1 MTLPILETASYEL
14 TLPSTDTKIT
24 FRPFIVREEKI
35 LLQALESGES
45 AQIVKA
51 IKEIVHVCTFK
62 AVNVENLPTFD
73 LEYIFL
79 QIRAKSVGEVAKLKV
94 KCPDDNETFATVEV
108 DLSKVEVHVDD
119 DHTNKVVIDEAKN
132 IGLVMKYPTI
142 DSVDP
147 AVSAK
152 TQQTDKLFEIIINS
166 IDTIFEGDKVM
177 AAADYSKEE
186 LNKFVEQLD
195 STAFGKMQKF
205 FASMPRLKHD
215 VEVTNPKTQV
225 KSMVTLQGLVDFF
238 ESPSRMTA

>member
-152 TQQTDKLFEIIINS
+152 TQQTDKLFDIIINS

-177 AAADYSKEE
+177 AATDYTKEE

>member
-1 MTLPILETASYEL
+1 MALPKLNTQTFEL
-14 TLPSTDTKIT
+14 NVPSSDQKVR
-24 FRPFIVREEKI
+24 FRPFLVKEEKV
-35 LLQALESGES
+35 LLQAQQSEKPEEMADALV
-45 AQIVKA
+45 QV
-51 IKEIVHVCTFK
+51 IKNCTFNKLK
-62 AVNVENLPTFD
+62 AEDLPSFD
-73 LEYIFL
+73 IEYIFL
-79 QIRAKSVGEVAKLKV
+79 KIRSKSVGEKV
-94 KCPDDNETFATVEV
+94 DLMITCPDDNETKVKHTI
-108 DLSKVEVHVDD
+108 DLSKVEVQVDD

-152 TQQTDKLFEIIINS
+152 TQQTAKLFEIIINS
-166 IDTIFEGDKVM
+166 IDTIFEGEKVM
-177 AAADYSKEE
+177 PAADYSKEE

-215 VEVTNPKTQV
+215 VEVTNPKTKV
-225 KSMVTLQGLVDFF
+225 KSTVTLQGLVDFF